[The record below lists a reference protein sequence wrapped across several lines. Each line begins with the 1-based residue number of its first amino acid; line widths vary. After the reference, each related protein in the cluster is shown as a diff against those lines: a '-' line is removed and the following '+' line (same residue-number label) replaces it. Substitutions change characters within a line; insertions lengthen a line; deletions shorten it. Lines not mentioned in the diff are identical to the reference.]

1 MSAKNG
7 STLIIG
13 LVFLGCVCSASSGA
27 AAYFMTIKD
36 SDSDSDS
43 DGGGGGGGGS
53 GESAGSAMGYLPPG
67 SVNLRSVTEHCEHI
81 CGDCSPTQ
89 FQHIVN
95 NSEEW
100 EKIESVDDAE
110 AICKGNRSNF
120 TGTQTNWDKYI
131 NRIGPNCCP

>member
-1 MSAKNG
+1 MSANSG
-7 STLIIG
+7 TTLIIG
-13 LVFLGCVCSASSGA
+13 LVVLGCVCSASSGA
-27 AAYFMTIKD
+27 AAYFMTRED

-43 DGGGGGGGGS
+43 DGGGGGS
-53 GESAGSAMGYLPPG
+53 GQSAGSTMGWSYLPP
-67 SVNLRSVTEHCEHI
+67 SFVNLRSVTEHCEHI

-89 FQHIVN
+89 FQYIVN